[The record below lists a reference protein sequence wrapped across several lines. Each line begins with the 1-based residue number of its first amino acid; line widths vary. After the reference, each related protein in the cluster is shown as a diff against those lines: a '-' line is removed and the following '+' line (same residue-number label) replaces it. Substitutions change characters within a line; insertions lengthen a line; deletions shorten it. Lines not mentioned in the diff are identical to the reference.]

1 MDALI
6 HFISM
11 TRFKNVANPTNS
23 THIAKLGGK
32 HGATFIGCLVLS
44 VAIFCGSATAATPL
58 CKQPTPPSQISPSSP
73 TSPLVAQSNQ
83 LRHVWQENLAEL
95 WFYDTEG
102 QPVVPTIDN
111 NWLAVRFTAVFATGS
126 DMPEVMVEFN
136 QRYGEA
142 LVDVIYN
149 PAQPD
154 LGLYRFKAT
163 HRNGVINI
171 ILASDDS
178 TIRYILP
185 ALIIDGQTQ
194 ILGERI
200 SVRWKSQIR
209 PQRRQQLLQSIGAID
224 YSADL
229 TGREEVI
236 QIDPCH
242 MSTWQAANRLAEDV
256 QVVHATPKLLA
267 VEAPIAVNF
276 SLASPGAVA
285 GAAIPFS
292 LDIHFNDDIRIEL
305 GTLANLNLKPAQ
317 VFRNLFAIE
326 YDTPLSAVDIRRS
339 PIQLRGRLYLYASG
353 EFELPRIPVFYRNE
367 SGDASQV
374 HRITT
379 PAISVRMAALVPDA
393 EGDYRLQ
400 VPAQLDQLV
409 AAKNDSQPPRSTLLR
424 ALIAMVLFVSGVGV
438 ILRRQW
444 QHRQQQ
450 PQTVVVE
457 TTALQQLQ
465 QTLEPPQS
473 LARVGQALRYYL
485 IDWAG
490 AEGLTT
496 GGGSQ
501 HFFNNLQPYL
511 NAEYRLLV
519 QQTLQHLDNSLA
531 KTVSQVETNELL
543 EQVAQLTL
551 TLEKHRSAESLNRNS
566 TVPNP

>member
-11 TRFKNVANPTNS
+11 TRFKTVTGLTNLK
-23 THIAKLGGK
+23 HNGKNIGK
-32 HGATFIGCLVLS
+32 HGAIFIGCLVLS
-44 VAIFCGSATAATPL
+44 VAIFCGLATAATSL
-58 CKQPTPPSQISPSSP
+58 CKQPTPPSQISPPSS
-73 TSPLVAQSNQ
+73 LVAQSNQ

-95 WFYDTEG
+95 WFYDDEG

-126 DMPEVMVEFN
+126 DMPEVMLEFN

-149 PAQPD
+149 PAHPD
-154 LGLYRFKAT
+154 LGLYRFKET
-163 HRNGVINI
+163 HRNGVINT

-178 TIRYILP
+178 TIRYIFP
-185 ALIIDGQTQ
+185 ALIIEGQPQ

-209 PQRRQQLLQSIGAID
+209 PQRRQQLLQSVGAID
-224 YSADL
+224 YSEDL

-236 QIDPCH
+236 QINPCQI
-242 MSTWQAANRLAEDV
+242 STWKAANRLAEDV
-256 QVVHATPKLLA
+256 QVVRATPELLA
-267 VEAPIAVNF
+267 VEAPITVNF
-276 SLASPGAVA
+276 SLTSQGAVA

-292 LDIHFNDDIRIEL
+292 LDIHFNDNVRIEL

-326 YDTPLSAVDIRRS
+326 YDTPLSAIDIRRS

-353 EFELPRIPVFYRNE
+353 EFELPSIPVFYRNE
-367 SGDASQV
+367 SSDASKV
-374 HRITT
+374 HRINT
-379 PAISVRMAALVPDA
+379 PAISVRMAALVPEA

-400 VPAQLDQLV
+400 VPVQLDQLV
-409 AAKNDSQPPRSTLLR
+409 ASKNDSQPPRSTLWR
-424 ALIAMVLFVSGVGV
+424 ALIAMVLFIAGMGV

-450 PQTVVVE
+450 PQTLAVE

-465 QTLEPPQS
+465 QTLELPQS

-501 HFFNNLQPYL
+501 LFFDKLQPFI
-511 NAEYRLLV
+511 NPEY
-519 QQTLQHLDNSLA
+519 QSQIEQTLQLLDNSLA
-531 KTVSQVETNELL
+531 RTVGEIETNERL

-551 TLEKHRSAESLNRNS
+551 TLEKHRSIESLNRHS